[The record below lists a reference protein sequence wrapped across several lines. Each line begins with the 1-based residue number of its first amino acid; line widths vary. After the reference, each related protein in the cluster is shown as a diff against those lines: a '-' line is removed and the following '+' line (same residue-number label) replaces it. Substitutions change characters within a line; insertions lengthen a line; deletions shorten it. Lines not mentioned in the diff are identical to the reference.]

1 MQVILGANGII
12 GEELAK
18 ELRAHYTNDI
28 TLVGRHP
35 KKVIPTILYSK
46 ATYSILKMSIML

>member
-18 ELRAHYTNDI
+18 ELRANYTNNI
-28 TLVGRHP
+28 KLVGRNP
-35 KKVIPTILYSK
+35 KKVHPNDIL
-46 ATYSILKMSIML
+46 